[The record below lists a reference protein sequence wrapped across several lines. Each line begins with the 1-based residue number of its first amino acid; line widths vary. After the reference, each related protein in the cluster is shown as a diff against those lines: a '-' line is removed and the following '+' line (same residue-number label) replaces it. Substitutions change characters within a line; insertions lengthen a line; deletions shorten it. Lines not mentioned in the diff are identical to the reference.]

1 MRQTSQGS
9 GDRTLLRE
17 KSHATFNG
25 SKTSGSLSDLC
36 LELLSEQKK
45 TWPDLRQAY
54 ASLKQV
60 KTRHVRCRGFS
71 VLLQHNPGR
80 ASSSLARV
88 DEKNIS
94 RRPCFLCLDNLPLGQ
109 KGILYRDEY
118 LILCNPAPVFP
129 SHFTISCVEHQ
140 PQAIVRNIASYLQL
154 MADLGPDWTALYNGP
169 RCGASAPDH
178 LHFQAVPAG
187 KMPVEQQMKE
197 AKRHIPVSEV
207 DSIRLYLVKDL
218 GRRVMLLQ
226 GDDPSALAR
235 AVAKYIDNI
244 KALVHASAE
253 PLLNIAGFY
262 SKGTWRLL
270 IFPRRKHRPDAFFK
284 EGDARIVVSPAV
296 IEMGGILV
304 TPFEKDFER
313 LDKATVESIY
323 EEVSLEE
330 KSLKEA
336 IDTCS
341 FSI

>member
-1 MRQTSQGS
+1 MRQPSQGS

-17 KSHATFNG
+17 KIHATFNG
-25 SKTSGSLSDLC
+25 RRTSGSLSELC
-36 LELLSEQKK
+36 LKLLSEQKK

-54 ASLKQV
+54 ASLTQV
-60 KTRHVRCRGFS
+60 RTRRVRCRGFS
-71 VLLQHNPGR
+71 ILLQHNPGR

-88 DEKNIS
+88 DKKTIS
-94 RRPCFLCLDNLPLGQ
+94 KRRCFLCLANLPSGQ

-129 SHFTISCVEHQ
+129 SHFTISCVEHR
-140 PQAIVRNIASYLQL
+140 PQAIVRNIAAYLQL
-154 MADLGPDWTALYNGP
+154 IADLGPDWTALYNGP

-187 KMPVEQQMKE
+187 RMPVEQQMKE
-197 AKRHIPVSEV
+197 AKRLILVSEL
-207 DSIRLYLVKDL
+207 DSLRLYLVTNL
-218 GRRVMLLQ
+218 GRQAMLLQ
-226 GDDPSALAR
+226 GNDPSTLAR
-235 AVAKYIDNI
+235 ALAKYIDNL
-244 KALVHASAE
+244 KALVRAGAE

-262 SKGTWRLL
+262 NKGTWRLL
-270 IFPRRKHRPDAFFK
+270 IFPRRKHRPDAFFE

-296 IEMGGILV
+296 IEMAGILV

-313 LDKATVESIY
+313 LDKAAVESIY

-336 IDTCS
+336 IDAMA
-341 FSI
+341 

>member
-1 MRQTSQGS
+1 MRQPSQGS

-25 SKTSGSLSDLC
+25 RKSSGSLPELC
-36 LELLSEQKK
+36 LKLLSDQRK

-60 KTRHVRCRGFS
+60 RTRRVRCKGYS

-80 ASSSLARV
+80 AASSLARV
-88 DEKNIS
+88 DETNIK
-94 RRPCFLCLDNLPLGQ
+94 RRPCFLCPANLPSGQ

-118 LILCNPAPVFP
+118 LILCNPAPVLS
-129 SHFTISCVEHQ
+129 SHFTISRIDHR
-140 PQAIVRNIASYLQL
+140 PQAIVGNIDSYLRL
-154 MADLGPDWTALYNGP
+154 MADLGPGWTALYNGP

-187 KMPVEQQMKE
+187 RMPVEQQMKE
-197 AKRHIPVSEV
+197 AKRLIPVSELH
-207 DSIRLYLVKDL
+207 SIRLYLVKDL

-235 AVAKYIDNI
+235 ALAKYIDNL
-244 KALVHASAE
+244 KALVRAGEE

-262 SKGTWRLL
+262 SEGMWRLL
-270 IFPRRKHRPDAFFK
+270 IFPRRKHRPDVFFK

-296 IEMGGILV
+296 MEMAGILV
-304 TPFEKDFER
+304 TPMERDFER
-313 LDKATVESIY
+313 LDAATVEGIY
-323 EEVSLEE
+323 DEVSLDT
-330 KSLKEA
+330 KKLARAADA
-336 IDTCS
+336 IL
-341 FSI
+341 

>member
-1 MRQTSQGS
+1 MRQPSQGS

-25 SKTSGSLSDLC
+25 GKTSGRLPELC
-36 LELLSEQKK
+36 HALLTEQKK

-60 KTRHVRCRGFS
+60 RTRRVRCKGYS

-80 ASSSLARV
+80 AASSLARV

-94 RRPCFLCLDNLPLGQ
+94 KRPCFLCLDNLPSGQ

-129 SHFTISCVEHQ
+129 SHFTISHIDHR
-140 PQAIVRNIASYLQL
+140 PQAIVRNIDSYLQL
-154 MADLGPDWTALYNGP
+154 MADLGPGWAALYNGP

-187 KMPVEQQMKE
+187 RMPVEQQIKE
-197 AKRHIPVSEV
+197 EKRLILVSEL
-207 DSIRLYLVKDL
+207 DSIHLYLVKDL
-218 GRRVMLLQ
+218 GRAAMLLQ

-235 AVAKYIDNI
+235 ALATCVGNLKP
-244 KALVHASAE
+244 LVRGGAE

-262 SKGTWRLL
+262 SEGMWRLL

-296 IEMGGILV
+296 MEMAGILV
-304 TPFEKDFER
+304 TPMERDFER
-313 LDKATVESIY
+313 LDAATVEGIY
-323 EEVSLEE
+323 DEVSLDAKTLEGAVA
-330 KSLKEA
+330 A
-336 IDTCS
+336 IL
-341 FSI
+341 